1 MTYHPLSPVRRRMA
15 VGAVAAA
22 TLVPAAAA
30 QAATPCAKPASSP
43 VFAEWGDSARYFLAP
58 DGGFEGGGAGWSL
71 RGGAG
76 VAAGNEPFGVAV
88 DGGSRSLSLPAGA
101 SAVSPP
107 FCIRPD
113 ARTVR
118 WMQRAPRGAAMDVE
132 VLHLDPDA
140 TRRGR
145 LLRTVRGGG
154 WQPSPKVS
162 IPLAGTGA
170 DDSGSAIVA
179 LEFTALT
186 GRWSID
192 ALFVDPRL
200 KR

>member
-1 MTYHPLSPVRRRMA
+1 MA

-22 TLVPAAAA
+22 TLVPAAA
-30 QAATPCAKPASSP
+30 QAATPCAKPAASP
-43 VFAEWGDSARYFLAP
+43 VFADWGDSANYFLAP
-58 DGGFEGGGAGWSL
+58 DGGFEDGAAGWAL

-76 VAAGNEPFGVAV
+76 VAAGNEPFDVGGDA
-88 DGGSRSLSLPAGA
+88 GSRSLSLPPGS
-101 SAVSPP
+101 SALSPA
-107 FCIRPD
+107 FCIRPE

-132 VLHLDPDA
+132 VVHLDPDA

-170 DDSGSAIVA
+170 DADGSALVA
-179 LEFTALT
+179 LRFTALK